1 MIFSLFRR
9 LQEPQ
14 DFGGRRFA
22 QQQVAMDVAGRFF
35 ANDAQHLDA
44 MQVAGIAFRAVLANH
59 KNLACQKCAS
69 KEQVIF
75 AFVVLLVMDKRAVDI
90 AAAYDNNGAFIALER
105 TQNTFELVLCAK
117 HKHVSAHIDMLF
129 PFALDDKIIPDVRLN
144 CSSDASHGIVVVP
157 KVGSAV
163 LVTSIA
169 DDDNFVAQFSE
180 IDKITI
186 VANTEIVINGGSLGG
201 LIKIEELKNNL
212 KSLKDYCEALKSA
225 IATGLTSVGA
235 STAASG
241 EAGAQ
246 AFNGEMIGKTI
257 SFSDMEDKNVKH

>member
-1 MIFSLFRR
+1 MGKERECAENLRR
-9 LQEPQ
+9 IVGTETKQF
-14 DFGGRRFA
+14 DT
-22 QQQVAMDVAGRFF
+22 
-35 ANDAQHLDA
+35 
-44 MQVAGIAFRAVLANH
+44 
-59 KNLACQKCAS
+59 
-69 KEQVIF
+69 
-75 AFVVLLVMDKRAVDI
+75 FVCHVNSV
-90 AAAYDNNGAFIALER
+90 NGATCEVKRL
-105 TQNTFELVLCAK
+105 
-117 HKHVSAHIDMLF
+117 
-129 PFALDDKIIPDVRLN
+129 LDDKIIPDVRLN

>member
-1 MIFSLFRR
+1 M
-9 LQEPQ
+9 
-14 DFGGRRFA
+14 
-22 QQQVAMDVAGRFF
+22 
-35 ANDAQHLDA
+35 
-44 MQVAGIAFRAVLANH
+44 
-59 KNLACQKCAS
+59 S
-69 KEQVIF
+69 KEQSCAAKLKMIAGNF
-75 AFVVLLVMDKRAVDI
+75 YDTFETFVCVVNGV
-90 AAAYDNNGAFIALER
+90 NGATCQVTR
-105 TQNTFELVLCAK
+105 V
-117 HKHVSAHIDMLF
+117 M
-129 PFALDDKIIPDVRLN
+129 DDKIIPDVRLN
-144 CSSDASHGIVVVP
+144 CSSDSSHGIVITP
-157 KVGSAV
+157 KIGSAV

-186 VANTEIVINGGSLGG
+186 VANTEIMINGGSLGG

-235 STAASG
+235 STEASG